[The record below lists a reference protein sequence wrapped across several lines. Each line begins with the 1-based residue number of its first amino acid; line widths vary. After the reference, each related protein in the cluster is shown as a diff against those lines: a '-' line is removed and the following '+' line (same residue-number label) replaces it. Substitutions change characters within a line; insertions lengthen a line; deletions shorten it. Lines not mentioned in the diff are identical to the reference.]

1 MCTQLINDS
10 NDLTPAAG
18 DSVINFMREM
28 REQFGTFEFRAVS
41 PGGTILCSKNWHRVP
56 SASKEL
62 PLFLRDKTVGG
73 RK

>member
-1 MCTQLINDS
+1 MCTEPDAQTIGKTRTDE
-10 NDLTPAAG
+10 DA
-18 DSVINFMREM
+18 VISFMRDM